1 MRSFRA
7 DLKLVVADQ
16 NMKAAF
22 EGLLT
27 RHQSLGIRPLD
38 LGAQSALVH
47 PRHDPGCWKD
57 GPELLA
63 IEHQHF
69 RHGVLALDWEG
80 CNSNLS
86 ADETRHDLQTRLDQR
101 TSPGWGS
108 VVLFEP
114 ELENWVFAGSHEV
127 DRALGWSPGS
137 LAPWLL
143 EKGHLVQGQQKPSRP
158 KEAIEQALLAVKRSR
173 SSSIYRQLAQNV
185 SFRRCEDA
193 AFLAFKSTLQLWFPH
208 QGPRGADSPRSP

>member
-16 NMKAAF
+16 TMKAAF

-38 LGAQSALVH
+38 LGAQPAIVH

-80 CNSNLS
+80 CNSNCS
-86 ADETRHDLQTRLDQR
+86 AEETRHDLQTRLDQR

-108 VVLFEP
+108 VVLLEP
-114 ELENWVFAGSHEV
+114 ELESWMFAGSHEL

-137 LAPWLL
+137 LTPWLL
-143 EKGHLVQGQQKPSRP
+143 EKGHLVEGRQKPGRP
-158 KEAIEQALLAVKRSR
+158 KETIEQALLAVKRPR
-173 SSSIYRQLAQNV
+173 SSSIYRQLALKV
-185 SFRRCEDA
+185 SFSRCEDA
-193 AFLAFKSTLQLWFPH
+193 SFLAFKATLQQWFPH
-208 QGPRGADSPRSP
+208 QGPGGAENPRSS